1 MFTEAVA
8 ISVKRSAPSS
18 PSVVRGKGC
27 FLYDEQGKSFLDMS
41 GGSGAANLGYQRD
54 DLVEALKRQS
64 ELLIHTGWNIDN
76 PQRHEVVAK
85 LEGLVPYAQ
94 ASVFAAVTGAEAIE
108 VALKIARAATGRPG
122 VMYFHNSFHGKTQG
136 ALSVTSNRGFRKHLA
151 GSDSLQLTALALD
164 YDADQDPARA
174 ALWREQLAE
183 DLRQA
188 QQANRLPAALIIEPI
203 QAAEGMYPVPLAL
216 LEAIVEL
223 GKTFGVITI
232 FDEIYTGFGRTGT
245 PFFSNPQLLPDLLVL
260 GKALGNGLPI
270 SAVVGRPELVDCL
283 GYAEHSS
290 TFTLMPLACAVA
302 SKVLDIYHQEQP
314 WEWAASNGAYLRQA
328 LEEQGAQDARLV
340 NVRGR
345 GLMLAFD
352 FEGQG
357 QGGDVLALRNR
368 LLEHGVIVRTG
379 GRNPA
384 TVKLTPP
391 LSISRQ
397 EIQAFMQT
405 LQGVCRS
412 L

>member
-8 ISVKRSAPSS
+8 ISVRRSAPSS
-18 PSVVRGKGC
+18 PSVIRGKGC

-54 DLVEALKRQS
+54 DLVEVLKRQS

-85 LEGLVPYAQ
+85 LAGLVPYAQ

-108 VALKIARAATGRPG
+108 VALKIARAATGRQG
-122 VMYFHNSFHGKTQG
+122 VVYFHNSFHGKTQG
-136 ALSVTSNRGFRKHLA
+136 ALSVTSNSGFRKHLA
-151 GSDSLQLTALALD
+151 GDNLQLTALALD
-164 YDADQDPARA
+164 YAADQDPARA
-174 ALWREQLAE
+174 TLWREQLAE
-183 DLRQA
+183 HLQQA

-223 GKTFGVITI
+223 GKRFGVITI

-314 WEWAASNGAYLRQA
+314 WQWAASNGGYLRQA
-328 LEEQGAQDARLV
+328 LESFGEEDSRVA

-345 GLMLAFD
+345 GMMLAFD
-352 FEGQG
+352 FEGTG
-357 QGGDVLALRNR
+357 KGGDVLALRNR

-391 LSISRQ
+391 LCMSQQ
-397 EIQAFMQT
+397 EIQAFIQT